1 MLEGLLMKTIQERY
15 EEIKND
21 QDITDKIDK
30 LIIDCYHYKIFREKA
45 SSKYKKSFKDDFE
58 QDYPTYVTDITNKLA
73 DSLRARIRFY
83 KDEEKFENIDRR
95 QREKRGYSDTDVWNM
110 NDWFIGTVTPML
122 KQFRKRHNGIPG
134 SFLKSYTPTPEERE
148 DELLAKDW
156 TDLEESIARRKE
168 WMCRQILFE
177 GKIDVEDE
185 EEGLDVQIDFGFS
198 NITYLGADA
207 KWSLA
212 SVDPLKVLREIRR
225 KIIKATG
232 KAPDIAIFASDAI
245 EDFVNNPYVM
255 KAMNVLNMKNVVIE
269 PRVVDPALTFYG
281 NFNPRSRKGSDLV
294 DISRCLN

>member
-1 MLEGLLMKTIQERY
+1 MKTIQERY

-134 SFLKSYTPTPEERE
+134 LFLKSYTPTPEERE
-148 DELLAKDW
+148 EANSRWEQILDRMIFLITEMDMDKCSMKNPYAKAYNSLH
-156 TDLEESIARRKE
+156 TRFRRKNGWFGE
-168 WMCRQILFE
+168 KL
-177 GKIDVEDE
+177 KTPE
-185 EEGLDVQIDFGFS
+185 ELKEEKEKGSSRIYSPTDFPEKYQ
-198 NITYLGADA
+198 TA
-207 KWSLA
+207 
-212 SVDPLKVLREIRR
+212 REIEDKYFEYEH
-225 KIIKATG
+225 KIT
-232 KAPDIAIFASDAI
+232 DYRNDC
-245 EDFVNNPYVM
+245 
-255 KAMNVLNMKNVVIE
+255 KNE
-269 PRVVDPALTFYG
+269 FFELFSKYFWELWD
-281 NFNPRSRKGSDLV
+281 
-294 DISRCLN
+294 